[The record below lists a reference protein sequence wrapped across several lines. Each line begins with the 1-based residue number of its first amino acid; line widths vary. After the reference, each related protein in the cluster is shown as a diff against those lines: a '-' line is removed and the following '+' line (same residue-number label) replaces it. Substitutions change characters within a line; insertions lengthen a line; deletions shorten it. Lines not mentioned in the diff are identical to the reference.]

1 MSGFGRR
8 TTDDGIAHAD
18 EQMDACVG
26 AAVDMIGTLIEDMF
40 EIGIVDRADA
50 ERIKSMMDRNIE
62 KARKGE
68 P

>member
-1 MSGFGRR
+1 
-8 TTDDGIAHAD
+8 
-18 EQMDACVG
+18 
-26 AAVDMIGTLIEDMF
+26 MIGTLIEDMF